1 MQLIHPGDA
10 NYPSDTRNKRA
21 VHFFACLSKENVIF
35 AIEIIQLPQAQVS

>member
-1 MQLIHPGDA
+1 MQTIRQIR
-10 NYPSDTRNKRA
+10 RNKS